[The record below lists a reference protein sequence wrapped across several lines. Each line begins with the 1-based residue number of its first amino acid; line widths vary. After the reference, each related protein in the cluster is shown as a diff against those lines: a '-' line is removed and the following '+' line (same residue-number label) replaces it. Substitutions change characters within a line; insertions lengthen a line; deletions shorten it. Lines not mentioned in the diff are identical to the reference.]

1 MNMNVI
7 NGVLRAVLP
16 AAIAYVVG
24 KGWLSSSSA
33 ADVTAAIIALLS
45 AGWSV
50 QTNTAGTSTPPAGK

>member
-1 MNMNVI
+1 MSMNVI

-33 ADVTAAIIALLS
+33 ADVSAAVIALLS

-50 QTNTAGTSTPPAGK
+50 QSNTKGT